1 MIGDQ
6 PIVQWQNDRLGGQNF
21 DNGNL
26 PHFGGESKRVID
38 TELIANNQAER
49 LDVDESCIN
58 QVANFVEAVSIEQHP
73 GDMAAKEGNT
83 LTLRPAAVAGT
94 SKLETDDE
102 LQQARIRADNA
113 VLEAEKFHTQVEQ
126 AVNNSMN
133 AIFNIGSR
141 VSDDNFFHLTC
152 HTKPNLLHKIEKGK
166 FIELE
171 KLLPK
176 DKLGKGR

>member
-1 MIGDQ
+1 M
-6 PIVQWQNDRLGGQNF
+6 
-21 DNGNL
+21 
-26 PHFGGESKRVID
+26 ID

-113 VLEAEKFHTQVEQ
+113 VLETEKFHTQVEQ